1 MFHTIS
7 ESLNQ
12 NDTVNG
18 VIYLIFSHSLDFM
31 QNKFC
36 GEFKL
41 RSTSLRSQCLFIPR
55 DEGLSEVLQ
64 EIIQDDVGVD
74 ARVVRGVGEE
84 VRHHCLSHL
93 IIQSFCTWKPPNLM
107 TKRTNERQQM
117 TQVGGFVCLELF
129 LCGIRELT

>member
-12 NDTVNG
+12 NVTVNG
-18 VIYLIFSHSLDFM
+18 VIYLIFSHSLNFM

-41 RSTSLRSQCLFIPR
+41 RQTSLRVSGLSLPR
-55 DEGLSEVLQ
+55 DQGLSEVLQ

-74 ARVVRGVGEE
+74 ARVVRGVGEQ

-93 IIQSFCTWKPPNLM
+93 IVT
-107 TKRTNERQQM
+107 
-117 TQVGGFVCLELF
+117 VF
-129 LCGIRELT
+129 LYMEATL

>member
-12 NDTVNG
+12 NVTVNG
-18 VIYLIFSHSLDFM
+18 VIYLIFSHSLNFM

-41 RSTSLRSQCLFIPR
+41 RQTSLRVSGLSLPR
-55 DEGLSEVLQ
+55 DQGLSEVLQ

-74 ARVVRGVGEE
+74 ARVVRGVGEQ

-93 IIQSFCTWKPPNLM
+93 IVT
-107 TKRTNERQQM
+107 
-117 TQVGGFVCLELF
+117 VF
-129 LCGIRELT
+129 LYMAATYPYSIKNQRKARNVPSRGLWVP